1 MLLTSN
7 YPNVPLHTGNP
18 AMDMARRDNL
28 RREVIEPV
36 AAMERSAAEKGLMAD
51 EKSRNGNSSTP
62 TTYEDVKTKGLEYR
76 QAVVEKDPQSGSEQ
90 EKQGAS
96 EQEKEKDPQQQ
107 KEEQAEQ
114 QRIAELKARDQ
125 EVKVHEQA
133 HAAIGGQYAGPPNYE
148 YETGP
153 DGQQYAVGGE
163 VRIDV
168 SEVPNDPR
176 ATIQKMQQVKAAALA
191 PAEPSGADRSVAA
204 QASRTLM
211 EAQADLAA
219 EIAQMATTRPEKA
232 TQNASSG
239 SAEWEPYEEP
249 VNNEAND
256 FAPADFKSLQRDP
269 LMSLRSD
276 VISGFY
282 AKATMPAER
291 PLLQM
296 A

>member
-62 TTYEDVKTKGLEYR
+62 ITYEDVKTKGLEYR

-90 EKQGAS
+90 EKQSAS
-96 EQEKEKDPQQQ
+96 EQEKDDPQQQ
-107 KEEQAEQ
+107 KEEQTEQ
-114 QRIAELKARDQ
+114 KTIAELKARDQ

-133 HAAIGGQYAGPPNYE
+133 HAAIGGQYAGAPSYE

-153 DGQQYAVGGE
+153 DGQQYATGGE

-191 PAEPSGADRSVAA
+191 PAEPSSADRSVAA

-219 EIAQMATTRPEKA
+219 EIAKAATVSPAKT
-232 TQNASSG
+232 TQTASSDA
-239 SAEWEPYEEP
+239 AEWEPYEAP

-282 AKATMPAER
+282 AKATQPAQR

>member
-51 EKSRNGNSSTP
+51 EKSRNGNSSAP

-76 QAVVEKDPQSGSEQ
+76 QAVVEKDPQAGSEQ
-90 EKQGAS
+90 EKQSSSG
-96 EQEKEKDPQQQ
+96 QQKDDPQQQ
-107 KEEQAEQ
+107 KEQ
-114 QRIAELKARDQ
+114 QDEKKRIAELKARDQ
-125 EVKVHEQA
+125 EVKAHEQA
-133 HAAIGGQYAGPPNYE
+133 HAAIGGQYAGAPSYE

-191 PAEPSGADRSVAA
+191 PAEPSNADRAVAA

-219 EIAQMATTRPEKA
+219 EIAQMATTSPGSA
-232 TQNASSG
+232 TQKTSSDT
-239 SAEWEPYEEP
+239 EWEPYEAP

-269 LMSLRSD
+269 LMSLRSE

-282 AKATMPAER
+282 ARATQAAER